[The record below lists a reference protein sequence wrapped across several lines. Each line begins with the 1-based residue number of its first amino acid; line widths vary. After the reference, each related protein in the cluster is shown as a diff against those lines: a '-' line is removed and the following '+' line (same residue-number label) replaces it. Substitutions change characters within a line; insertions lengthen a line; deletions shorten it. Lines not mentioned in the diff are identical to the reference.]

1 MARTWVLLRGLIRE
15 SRHWEQFPAQ
25 FQVAFPDDRV
35 VTLDLPGNGKLSDLR
50 SPTRVEEM
58 VAYLRDS
65 LSREGLKPP
74 FHVVALSLGAMVAVS
89 WLHDYPGEVAGA
101 VLMNTSVARFSPF
114 WQRLRVQ
121 NYGKVLQALLTHDP
135 VRKEAI
141 ILALTSNHLDEPSRR
156 VLARRWAGYAATHG
170 VTRANALRQ
179 LYAAARFKAPAT
191 LPAPVPVLVLNGG
204 GDRMVDPRCSQAL
217 AAAWSVPLRV
227 HVDAGHDLTLDDG
240 EWVLGQIRDWEI
252 IPAT

>member
-25 FQVAFPDDRV
+25 FQAAFPDDRI
-35 VTLDLPGNGKLSDLR
+35 VTLDLPGNGQLCEAR
-50 SPTRVEEM
+50 SPTRVEDM
-58 VAYLRDS
+58 VAHLRDS

-114 WQRLRVQ
+114 WQRLQVQ
-121 NYGKVLQALLTHDP
+121 NYGQVLQALLTRDR

-141 ILALTSNHLDEPSRR
+141 ILALTSNRLDEQAR
-156 VLARRWAGYAATHG
+156 LALAQRWAGYAATHG

-179 LYAAARFKAPAT
+179 LYAAARFRAPAA
-191 LPAPVPVLVLNGG
+191 LPASVPVLVLNGG

-217 AAAWSVPLRV
+217 AEGWSVPLRV
-227 HVDAGHDLTLDDG
+227 NPGAGHDLTLDQG
-240 EWVLGQIRDWEI
+240 EWVLEQIGSWH
-252 IPAT
+252 